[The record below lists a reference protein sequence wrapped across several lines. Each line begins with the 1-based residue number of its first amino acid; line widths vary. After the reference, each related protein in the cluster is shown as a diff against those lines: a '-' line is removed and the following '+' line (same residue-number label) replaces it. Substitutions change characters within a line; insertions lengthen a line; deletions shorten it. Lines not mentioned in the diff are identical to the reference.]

1 MNRAF
6 GFLAW
11 DKKPMMM
18 ILNYSLFSNGQSYPP
33 HYLLQQK
40 ISPHINSMAR
50 LYVTSPGT
58 KGIMSSG
65 NRWYMCCMCFFSC
78 SFFTWKSWYSWF
90 FTAWLLVTYWPTTPF
105 RNQHWFLAAQP
116 KENLGSEKENHKGV
130 AVPEDKEMKKQPE
143 IVGSST
149 SVWLGCQKYMAWQNT
164 KDIVYLIYHNHLQV
178 KLLTHSQPGPLSG
191 RDKVTMNNPI
201 SRQIPTI
208 GGVSHP
214 LEVSPLSVNYRGKGK
229 DWAQTGC

>member
-1 MNRAF
+1 
-6 GFLAW
+6 
-11 DKKPMMM
+11 
-18 ILNYSLFSNGQSYPP
+18 
-33 HYLLQQK
+33 
-40 ISPHINSMAR
+40 
-50 LYVTSPGT
+50 
-58 KGIMSSG
+58 MSSG
-65 NRWYMCCMCFFSC
+65 NRWYMCCLCFFLCDLVGKADTAGPSLL
-78 SFFTWKSWYSWF
+78 
-90 FTAWLLVTYWPTTPF
+90 AWLLVTCWPPSSSETSSD
-105 RNQHWFLAAQP
+105 FLAVQP

-130 AVPEDKEMKKQPE
+130 AVSEDKEIEKQPE
-143 IVGSST
+143 TVGSST
-149 SVWLGCQKYMAWQNT
+149 SVWLGCQKYLAQQNT
-164 KDIVYLIYHNHLQV
+164 KDSAYLIYHNHLEV